1 MDLAET
7 MAVEAVSY
15 LPDTMSTKAPNIAQH
30 AKLPEYKAAPSYSRY
45 TMMGGLLGLLLCAG
59 VLIVRYLMDD
69 TIHTAEDMEKYFGL
83 VPLTVIPESDQV
95 AQMETTHSSKKKRRK
110 KNG

>member
-1 MDLAET
+1 
-7 MAVEAVSY
+7 
-15 LPDTMSTKAPNIAQH
+15 
-30 AKLPEYKAAPSYSRY
+30 
-45 TMMGGLLGLLLCAG
+45 MMGGLLGLILCAG

-83 VPLTVIPESDQV
+83 VPLTVIPESEQV

>member
-1 MDLAET
+1 
-7 MAVEAVSY
+7 
-15 LPDTMSTKAPNIAQH
+15 
-30 AKLPEYKAAPSYSRY
+30 
-45 TMMGGLLGLLLCAG
+45 MGGLLGLILCAG

-83 VPLTVIPESDQV
+83 VPLTVIPESDRV

>member
-30 AKLPEYKAAPSYSRY
+30 AKLPEYKAGPSYSRY
-45 TMMGGLLGLLLCAG
+45 TMMGGLLGLILCAG

-69 TIHTAEDMEKYFGL
+69 TIHTAEDMEKYCSVYTASGKSL
-83 VPLTVIPESDQV
+83 STSGGYTIQRAS
-95 AQMETTHSSKKKRRK
+95 
-110 KNG
+110 G